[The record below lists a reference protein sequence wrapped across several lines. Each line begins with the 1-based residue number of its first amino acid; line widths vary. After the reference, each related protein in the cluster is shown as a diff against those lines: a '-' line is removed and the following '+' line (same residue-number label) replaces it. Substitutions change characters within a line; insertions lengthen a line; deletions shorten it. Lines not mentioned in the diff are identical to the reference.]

1 VGANAKDYLPKVQES
16 LKLSRTA
23 WSVFPGEK
31 TGPADWGLNPG
42 TDVTVIVADG
52 KRVKASLGYPSTTPK
67 CRKSGNVCH
76 RRNRKQPSMIE
87 PEGSPKDWPPL
98 GLPVGSVRALL
109 TLVIVAVVV
118 SNLAQKR
125 ELDILW
131 IETLLIALAHYFT
144 SRRFVALPPAVVKRL
159 EQEGV
164 IDKERHPLFLPRH
177 TIRTLILAAFA
188 GLAIYLYR
196 EQRLFEPRSLAL
208 PLLGIVAAY
217 VLGAV
222 VRGISGWIGRWRSGR
237 PSRLWGDAKAVVV
250 LSAIGLVAVP
260 EFLNSAHLL
269 PPEVH
274 KVALGL
280 MLFYF
285 GSR

>member
-1 VGANAKDYLPKVQES
+1 
-16 LKLSRTA
+16 
-23 WSVFPGEK
+23 
-31 TGPADWGLNPG
+31 
-42 TDVTVIVADG
+42 
-52 KRVKASLGYPSTTPK
+52 
-67 CRKSGNVCH
+67 
-76 RRNRKQPSMIE
+76 MIE

-125 ELDILW
+125 EPDTLW

-144 SRRFVALPPAVVKRL
+144 SRRFVALPPEVVKRL

-177 TIRTLILAAFA
+177 TIRTLILAAFV

-196 EQRLFEPRSLAL
+196 EQRLFESRVLTSLA
-208 PLLGIVAAY
+208 IVAAY
-217 VLGAV
+217 VLGAL
-222 VRGISGWIGRWRSGR
+222 VRGISGWIGRWRTRR
-237 PSRLWGDAKAVVV
+237 PSRYWGDAKAVIV
-250 LSAIGLVAVP
+250 LSAISLVAVA
-260 EFLNSAHLL
+260 EFLDSGHLL

-280 MLFYF
+280 VLFYF